1 MKASAVFV
9 QQSEPRATLRAS
21 DTDFFAIQ
29 MTTRADL
36 YLHDEVTGDLA
47 LNKRKWF
54 FNLTREKLIEVQT
67 IGRFETLVSAIK
79 ATSVGTKNALT
90 RHV

>member
-9 QQSEPRATLRAS
+9 HQSEPRATLRAS

-54 FNLTREKLIEVQT
+54 FNLTREKFIEVRT
-67 IGRFETLVSAIK
+67 IGRFGTLVSAIR
-79 ATSVGTKNALT
+79 ATSAVAKG
-90 RHV
+90 R